1 MARGYLQRRLEETL
15 KIANLIS
22 ASHLASVRLRCA
34 RLTKQTV
41 LKGHRAKIFEI
52 FRSRID
58 NADLNFT
65 LDTPGGFSLKNSE
78 RVLRDN
84 HAFN

>member
-1 MARGYLQRRLEETL
+1 MGRCHFKSWLEKALEIARHPRVAPG
-15 KIANLIS
+15 
-22 ASHLASVRLRCA
+22 VRPGAMRWINE
-34 RLTKQTV
+34 QTSFA
-41 LKGHRAKIFEI
+41 GRRAKILKI

-65 LDTPGGFSLKNSE
+65 LDTPGRFSLKNPE